1 MMKQEFEQLAG
12 YEVSW
17 ETYTKVI
24 EPMYMA
30 VDLNKADF
38 VKLID
43 KKAVALP
50 TRREMINRLKKLA
63 LICMDDCEH
72 RSTLHE
78 EQEMQRIA
86 YQYAE
91 RFFGLDVNGTIT
103 DYAFFN
109 REYVYYEIKRGCTF
123 PYELVIGSE
132 IRGDL
137 ERLMLIDL
145 DKYRA

>member
-50 TRREMINRLKKLA
+50 TRRELINRMKKIA
-63 LICMDDCEH
+63 LHCMEECEH
-72 RSTLHE
+72 RSMWKDE
-78 EQEMQRIA
+78 EELKKIA
-86 YQYAE
+86 YDFAE
-91 RFFGLDVNGTIT
+91 RFHGLDVNGTIT
-103 DYAFFN
+103 DYVFFN
-109 REYVYYEIKRGCTF
+109 REYTYYEIKRGCTF
-123 PYELVIGSE
+123 PYEVVMGSE
-132 IRGDL
+132 TRGDV
-137 ERLMLIDL
+137 ERITLIDL
-145 DKYRA
+145 DKYRY